1 MSDVVFSYE
10 DDKIR
15 LIIEKDSV
23 GYYLLAFTD
32 PKATLSTYD
41 YFFETL
47 DETFEVAEYK
57 FGVSKHQWKPHTP

>member
-1 MSDVVFSYE
+1 MKYVVFSYE
-10 DDKIR
+10 DDKIK
-15 LIIEKDSV
+15 LIIKKDSV
-23 GYYLLAFTD
+23 GYYLFAFKD
-32 PKATLSTYD
+32 PKSALPTYD